1 MKGIIPWKGGRVA
14 WGEGLGGFTEEVIVL
29 MAHL

>member
-14 WGEGLGGFTEEVIVL
+14 WGEGFTKEVTVL

>member
-14 WGEGLGGFTEEVIVL
+14 WGEGLGGLLRRLQVL